1 MSLGRNRMKVETH
14 CHTKEAPSGCGK
26 LKAQELLSIYKE
38 ARYDGI
44 ILTNHIKQKYYK
56 QGLINQFL
64 EAFDI
69 AKEEGDKIGLKVF
82 FGVEL
87 NHYGTDYLIYG
98 VDKEVV
104 TQESFFNKRFDNIK
118 EKCHNSGGIII
129 QAHPF
134 REKRGKYMYRL
145 NSNCDGYEI
154 INGHPKNNQHNDL
167 SSIYA
172 LARGDVI
179 TTAGSDCHF
188 RSGACRA
195 AIKFDSHIEN
205 EEQLVYCMKNRQ
217 YKLQQYF

>member
-1 MSLGRNRMKVETH
+1 MKVETH

-145 NSNCDGYEI
+145 NSNCDGY
-154 INGHPKNNQHNDL
+154 
-167 SSIYA
+167 
-172 LARGDVI
+172 
-179 TTAGSDCHF
+179 DCHF